1 MKGDFFMNNENE
13 LDTTK
18 EEKAL
23 NWILIVMVVVQILT
37 GITFMVIGIV
47 LAVALSKINM
57 FLEFM
62 YLC

>member
-1 MKGDFFMNNENE
+1 MNNENE
-13 LDTTK
+13 LDTAK

>member
-1 MKGDFFMNNENE
+1 MDNENE

>member
-1 MKGDFFMNNENE
+1 MNNENE

>member
-1 MKGDFFMNNENE
+1 MNNENE

-18 EEKAL
+18 EEKVL

>member
-1 MKGDFFMNNENE
+1 MNNENE
-13 LDTTK
+13 LDTIK

-23 NWILIVMVVVQILT
+23 NWILIVMVVIQILT

>member
-1 MKGDFFMNNENE
+1 MNNENE

-23 NWILIVMVVVQILT
+23 NWILIVMVIVQILT

>member
-1 MKGDFFMNNENE
+1 MNNENE
-13 LDTTK
+13 LDTEK

-23 NWILIVMVVVQILT
+23 NWILIVMVIVQILT
-37 GITFMVIGIV
+37 GIAFLVIGIV
-47 LAVALSKINM
+47 LASVLSKMNM